1 MSTLAMSPPPRQ
13 TRAPAF
19 VAAIALHA
27 AVLALAL
34 FVPGQPPKPVGS
46 SVPINIVSSAPA
58 TDSRPA
64 VQAPQT
70 QAAQAPQPVPEAK
83 PQPPA
88 PVPAPAP
95 AFTETRPERPVK
107 AERPTPLPQPSPK
120 AMRPTPTPTPQ
131 PAMKAAAQPAAK
143 PFDFDRMQQII
154 ANAKRNEGPP
164 ASSAKRGPAR
174 PETDTQARPDAGQG
188 VSQSDLA
195 GLQQLLER
203 LWNPNCDVA
212 GGSSVRLKVHF
223 LVGLDGNVL
232 GKPSVGGADS
242 SDPVVAA
249 AARRA
254 VDAIHRAV
262 PYSEPYYGQS
272 ITVNF
277 DAKEACARR

>member
-1 MSTLAMSPPPRQ
+1 MSGLAIAAPRQ

-19 VAAIALHA
+19 VAAALLHL
-27 AVLALAL
+27 AVLALVL
-34 FVPGQPPKPVGS
+34 FAPGHPPKPTGS

-58 TDSRPA
+58 TDTRPA
-64 VQAPQT
+64 VQAPQSE
-70 QAAQAPQPVPEAK
+70 AAQAPQPVPAAK

-95 AFTETRPERPVK
+95 AFTETKPQPVK
-107 AERPTPLPQPSPK
+107 A
-120 AMRPTPTPTPQ
+120 ARPTPTQQ
-131 PAMKAAAQPAAK
+131 PSVKAAQPAAK
-143 PFDFDRMQQII
+143 PFDFDRLQQII
-154 ANAKRNEGPP
+154 ATAKHNEGAP

-174 PETDTQARPDAGQG
+174 AETAPQARPDAGQG
-188 VSQSDLA
+188 LSQSDLA

-212 GGSSVRLKVHF
+212 GGSAVKLKVRF
-223 LVGLDGNVL
+223 LVGLSGDLVGRPNDGGL
-232 GKPSVGGADS
+232 ESS

-254 VDAIHRAV
+254 LDAIRRAA
-262 PYSEPYYGQS
+262 PYSAPYYGQA

-277 DAKEACARR
+277 DAKEACANR